1 MQKILRMNT
10 TRPLILITND
20 DGYQAK
26 GLRKLVSLM
35 QPLGDLVVISPEQPM
50 SAKGHS
56 ITTTP
61 TLKTTL
67 VKDAPGFKEYVCNGT
82 PVDCVKV
89 GYQCLLDR
97 MPDLVVSGI
106 NHGSNA
112 STNVI
117 YSGTMGA
124 VIEACMDGIKGVGF
138 SLDSYDP
145 DAYFDHVD
153 DYLVAITKKVLDE
166 GLPKGV
172 CLNVNFP
179 IWDGKPFKGLKVCR
193 QANAQWVEVY
203 SETVD
208 DKGCACLKLG
218 GRFIFD
224 DGGGDTDYEALQAGY
239 ISLVPT
245 QYDLTATRYVEPMR
259 SFEKLFNE

>member
-1 MQKILRMNT
+1 MENNK
-10 TRPLILITND
+10 PLILITND

-26 GLRKLVSLM
+26 GLRKLISLM
-35 QPLGDLVVISPEQPM
+35 RPLGDVIVISTEKVM

-61 TLKTTL
+61 DLTVRL
-67 VKDAPGFKEYVCNGT
+67 VENRPGYKEYICNGT

-89 GYQCLLDR
+89 GYQWLLDR
-97 MPDLVVSGI
+97 NPDLVVSGI

-124 VIEACMDGIKGVGF
+124 AIEACMDKINAIGF
-138 SLDSYDP
+138 SLDSYDL
-145 DAYFDHVD
+145 DADFDHLD
-153 DYLVAITKKVLDE
+153 PYIIAITENVLRE
-166 GLPKGV
+166 GLPMGV

-179 IWDGKPFKGLKVCR
+179 ARGAEPIKGLKVCR
-193 QANAQWVEVY
+193 QARAQWIEVY
-203 SETVD
+203 SECFD
-208 DKGCACLKLG
+208 EKGGTCLKLG
-218 GRFIFD
+218 GKFICED
-224 DGGGDTDYEALQAGY
+224 EGEDTDYYALKHNY

-245 QYDLTATRYVEPMR
+245 HFDLSAMQYMEEMR
-259 SFEKLFNE
+259 RFEHVIDSVSE